1 MRHQPRRII
10 HLDNDDPTARQVAR
24 VFGGVF
30 HVIQVQNPH
39 RVMALLEIESNIA
52 AVITEQV
59 LRSGQG
65 VELLETI
72 RTFRPHVRR
81 VMLTG
86 YRDQASVAVGAS
98 SGAIQSLL
106 AKPVSDADL
115 LAGVCPEIAAR
126 AATVQHRASA

>member
-10 HLDNDDPTARQVAR
+10 HLDSDDQAARQVAR

-30 HVIQVQNPH
+30 HVVQVQNPQ
-39 RVMALLEIESNIA
+39 RVIALLEIETNVA

-65 VELLETI
+65 VELLESI
-72 RTFRPHVRR
+72 RTFRPQVRR

-86 YRDQASVAVGAS
+86 YRDQASVAVGVS

-115 LAGVCPEIAAR
+115 LAGVCPEVAAR
-126 AATVQHRASA
+126 ATTARHRASA